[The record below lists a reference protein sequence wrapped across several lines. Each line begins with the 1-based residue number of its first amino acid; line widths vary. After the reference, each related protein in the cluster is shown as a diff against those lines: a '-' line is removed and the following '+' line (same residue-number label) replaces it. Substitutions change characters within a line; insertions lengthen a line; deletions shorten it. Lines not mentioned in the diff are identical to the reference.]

1 VFDKMLK
8 ESRLYHKGPI
18 KHTIEECDMLQRY
31 FNKPNPSADE
41 GKKKGTGDKG
51 DNKGEEFLDVHN
63 YFMIFDGPTVNLSA
77 RQQ

>member
-1 VFDKMLK
+1 MFDKKLK

-41 GKKKGTGDKG
+41 GKKKSTGDKG
-51 DNKGEEFLDVHN
+51 DNKGKEFLDVHN